1 MSSGLVTKDSF
12 ELFQYYLALKQHF
25 NNESYDFFKYGGK
38 VSVTPQ
44 ALENRKDKSFFYSIA
59 KKQRN
64 PKGYVFA
71 NVLHNPSVWIGDIA
85 QDKDNSDKTFVG
97 WERRMQSLSYTFR
110 EEIGNLNNDDF
121 DSNFLCQE
129 GRHPPLLKVYLQKK
143 LCLETLV
150 ILDMILSFSRYWD
163 KQMKG
168 DPVWSEISKRI
179 KKYKPFLEIDLP
191 KFKGLL
197 KDKFV

>member
-1 MSSGLVTKDSF
+1 MSSLVTKESF
-12 ELFQYYLALKQHF
+12 ELFRYYLALKQHF
-25 NNESYDFFKYGGK
+25 NDDSFDFFKYGGK
-38 VSVTPQ
+38 VSVTSQ
-44 ALENRKDKSFFYSIA
+44 SLEKRKDKSYFYSIA
-59 KKQRN
+59 KKQKN

-71 NVLHNPSVWIGDIA
+71 NILQNPSIWIGDIA
-85 QDKDNSDKTFVG
+85 QDKDNSDQTFSN

-110 EEIGNLNNDDF
+110 EEIGKLNADDF

-129 GRHPPLLKVYLQKK
+129 GRHPPLLKIYLQKK
-143 LCLETLV
+143 ICLETLV

-163 KQMKG
+163 RQMNA
-168 DPVWSEISKRI
+168 DPIWNDISRRI

-191 KFKGLL
+191 KFRKIL